1 MKNSISIPIL
11 ACALCALPAMALA
24 NSNDDAKSRPEPARP
39 VATERVQASFYRQPA
54 PAVYRAQAPVYRE
67 QPRPVQPMPHY
78 LARQVVSVSV
88 VSPHFYAQAWQWNGG
103 AAWYPRP
110 AYWGGGFWGN
120 FALGV
125 SFNNYNY
132 GGYGGYIVQQQ
143 SPGAQLLANY
153 QLTQTSCD
161 QPNLVD
167 ILGPDG
173 SEICAYPNNMVSP
186 GAYDVDYA
194 TLTLNST
201 NQ

>member
-1 MKNSISIPIL
+1 MPRYEGRQYVGVNEGP
-11 ACALCALPAMALA
+11 
-24 NSNDDAKSRPEPARP
+24 
-39 VATERVQASFYRQPA
+39 RV
-54 PAVYRAQAPVYRE
+54 
-67 QPRPVQPMPHY
+67 
-78 LARQVVSVSV
+78 
-88 VSPHFYAQAWQWNGG
+88 YAQAWQWNGG
-103 AAWYPRP
+103 SAWYPRP

-125 SFNNYNY
+125 SFNTY
-132 GGYGGYIVQQQ
+132 GGYAGYTVQAQ

-186 GAYDVDYA
+186 GQYNVDYS
-194 TLTLNST
+194 TLTLQST
-201 NQ
+201 SQ